1 MCNLFQKTCYVP
13 KPVLGIMGKKEMNQ
27 FYILLSANK
36 EVKKTSRNRVV
47 QNIHRGSKLA
57 VLEFW
62 LESG

>member
-36 EVKKTSRNRVV
+36 EVKKTSH
-47 QNIHRGSKLA
+47 NI
-57 VLEFW
+57 VE
-62 LESG
+62 